1 MNTAF
6 CDAYVTWGLLR
17 KAKPSLAPFVISADD
32 QEQTKAVVNN
42 CLNILNFGWDNGAG
56 LLEVVYA
63 LMPGESLSD
72 CLVDEA
78 EGAVLLGAMPYCF
91 WQ

>member
-1 MNTAF
+1 MASLREDADSFVGSETHPV

-32 QEQTKAVVNN
+32 QEQTKMVVNN

-56 LLEVVYA
+56 LLEV
-63 LMPGESLSD
+63 
-72 CLVDEA
+72 
-78 EGAVLLGAMPYCF
+78 
-91 WQ
+91 